1 MGSKIRV
8 NRELLQRAKAYAETA
23 GYSSVEELVAHLI
36 EKEMGGDDRGESE
49 DLVDK
54 RLKGLGYLS

>member
-23 GYSSVEELVAHLI
+23 GYSSVEELVAHLL
-36 EKEMGGDDRGESE
+36 EKELGGDDRGESE

>member
-23 GYSSVEELVAHLI
+23 GYSSVEELVAHLL